1 MKKRI
6 ISILLLCSMV
16 LTLLPT
22 AAFAEDNTEES
33 PVCTCE
39 TVCTAETMNTECSVC
54 GADGALPESCA
65 KANTGAI
72 AEGTP
77 AQALILP
84 SPRPRRANRWETA
97 RQYPPTRTAA

>member
-6 ISILLLCSMV
+6 LSILLLCCMV

-22 AAFAEDNTEES
+22 AAFAEGSTEES

-72 AEGTP
+72 AEGAP
-77 AQALILP
+77 AQALTSVDITF
-84 SPRPRRANRWETA
+84 PRPRRANR
-97 RQYPPTRTAA
+97 